1 MIRLKLPLPKATLRL
16 EHMTPIGTAG
26 IRSKVFRASLMLGAV
41 VTVWACD
48 DPLKARADQTNTNQT
63 FAVSAISGT
72 PTNAPVALNL
82 VNKSITRLDGGFDF
96 DIAFDINAQGQ
107 AIILPVGLVGTP
119 FGGAKLVG
127 LKRVAGTYETVT
139 EAPKSGYVFDSTM
152 VVAAGSVLAIQAQ
165 ENICRLSLTPYIF
178 AKIAIDSV
186 NKTTRTLYGH
196 TLINLNCGFRS
207 LVVGTPS
214 F

>member
-1 MIRLKLPLPKATLRL
+1 
-16 EHMTPIGTAG
+16 MTPVLTAG
-26 IRSKVFRASLMLGAV
+26 IRPKIFRAGLVFGAAA
-41 VTVWACD
+41 TIWACE
-48 DPLKARADQTNTNQT
+48 DPLKARASQTNTNQT

-96 DIAFDINAQGQ
+96 DIAFDIDAQGR
-107 AIILPVGLVGTP
+107 AVMLPVGLVGTP
-119 FGGAKLVG
+119 IGGAKLVG
-127 LKRVAGTYETVT
+127 LKRVTGTYETVT
-139 EAPKSGYVFDSTM
+139 EAPKTGYVFDSTM
-152 VVAAGSVLAIQAQ
+152 VVSAGSVLAVQAQ
-165 ENICRLSLTPYIF
+165 ENICSLSLTPYIF
-178 AKIAIDSV
+178 AKISIDSV
-186 NKTTRTLYGH
+186 NKAARMLYGH